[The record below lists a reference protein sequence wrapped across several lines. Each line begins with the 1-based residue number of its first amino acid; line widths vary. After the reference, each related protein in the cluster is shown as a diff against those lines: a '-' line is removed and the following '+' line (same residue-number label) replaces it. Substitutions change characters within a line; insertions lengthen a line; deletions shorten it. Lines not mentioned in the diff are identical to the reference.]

1 MIFIL
6 SLQDLLGDNNLVN
19 LIEDWDVL
27 AEYAGEKIGFY
38 QLIAV
43 DGQFEIR
50 VLTGRCGFVREFSSS
65 EDPLFSKIM
74 DFVRRHR
81 YVQVSLKIRDEEF
94 FK

>member
-1 MIFIL
+1 M
-6 SLQDLLGDNNLVN
+6 VN

-27 AEYAGEKIGFY
+27 AEYAGEKLGFY
-38 QLIAV
+38 QLISN

-50 VLTGRCGFVREFSSS
+50 VLTGRCGFVREFGNA

-74 DFVRRHR
+74 DFLRRHR
-81 YVQVSLKIRDEEF
+81 YIQVSENIRDQEF